1 MLQRVRMGIG
11 FGRASDAQKLLLRPI
26 VAAILSQQD

>member
-1 MLQRVRMGIG
+1 MGIG
-11 FGRASDAQKLLLRPI
+11 FGRASDAQTLLLRLI